1 MNENETSRYQ
11 NEWDETKA
19 MLRGK
24 FIAINIYNKWEEL
37 SQNNTLTFWC

>member
-1 MNENETSRYQ
+1 MKTKTSRYQ

-24 FIAINIYNKWEEL
+24 FIAVNIYNK
-37 SQNNTLTFWC
+37 

>member
-24 FIAINIYNKWEEL
+24 FWPKCTNQKIRKIEIQSNFP
-37 SQNNTLTFWC
+37 S